1 MSNHRESFKNEPYSI
16 PRTFSHERQLASPGE
31 LIVKATCLKC
41 GQHFICDLDNEVL
54 IQKENEHIAACQ
66 SRINEVPKRA

>member
-16 PRTFSHERQLASPGE
+16 PRTFHHERQLGSPEE

-41 GQHFICDLDNEVL
+41 GEFFICDLNNEVL
-54 IQKENEHIAACQ
+54 IQKENEHIAACRR
-66 SRINEVPKRA
+66 RIDMVHKRA